1 MKRSLRGSLRARLLT
16 GTVLWIVLAIAFAGW
31 ALSEL
36 FRQHISSQLANEFN
50 VHLNQLVAALSIN
63 TQGRPTLA
71 FEPTDPRLQLP
82 YSGLYWQIDQLSP
95 DGSSQAAV
103 LQSRSLWDQTL
114 RTPNNTSNP
123 KALASQSSA
132 LPAELSALS
141 AADGTPLVALMRT
154 VTPPEG
160 ESRYRLIFA
169 GDARLLNEPLQRFQL
184 MLFIALGLLALGLA
198 AAAML
203 QVLIGLKPLVKLRRE
218 LAAVREGT
226 TNRIESSY
234 PSEIQPLV
242 DDFNQ
247 VLQNNSEIV
256 QRARTQAG
264 NLAHALKTP
273 LSVLANGAREENTAF
288 GKMVAEQTSLAQ
300 RHVNHHLARARAAA
314 AVRTPGLRTVV
325 KPVIGTLARVLQQL
339 YIDKDVQIHT
349 DQITD
354 ALVFK
359 GEQHDLQE
367 LLGNLMDNACKWS
380 RANVWV
386 QASLAN
392 DTLVLHVED
401 DGPGLAQ
408 GDMEKAFERGTR
420 LDEQTPGSGL
430 GLAIVRDLA
439 LAYGGSV
446 RAYASSK
453 GGLGVELRLPG

>member
-1 MKRSLRGSLRARLLT
+1 MKRSLRGSLRARLLA

-31 ALSEL
+31 ALSGL

-50 VHLNQLVAALSIN
+50 VHLNQLVAALSID

-82 YSGLYWQIDQLSP
+82 YSGLYWQIDQLNL

-123 KALASQSSA
+123 KAPASQRSA

-247 VLQNNSEIV
+247 VLQNNNEIV

-288 GKMVAEQTSLAQ
+288 GRMVAEQTSLAQ

-325 KPVIGTLARVLQQL
+325 KPVIATLARVMQQL
-339 YIDKDVQIHT
+339 YIDKGIQIHT

-354 ALVFK
+354 TLVFK

-380 RANVWV
+380 RTNVWIR
-386 QASLAN
+386 ASLADN
-392 DTLVLHVED
+392 TLVLHVED
-401 DGPGLAQ
+401 DGPGLAE
-408 GDMEKAFERGTR
+408 GNMEKAFERGTR

-439 LAYGGSV
+439 QAYGGSV
-446 RAYASSK
+446 RAHASDK